1 MNYDAKSWY
10 VTEYEEKKNPF
21 QPPPPPPPE
30 NVWEKILEIVY
41 KIIDFI
47 KAWIVSHNFTWL
59 TRRNVAIA
67 FLILVEIS
75 VVVGLIILALYRFG
89 YI

>member
-1 MNYDAKSWY
+1 MNFDAKSWY
-10 VTEYEEKKNPF
+10 VTEYEENKKPF
-21 QPPPPPPPE
+21 QPPPPSAPE